1 MLLLYNDY
9 TAAERLMARAKVK
22 VSILIPCYNEEKT
35 IARCIESCLNQSRPA
50 HEIIVVNDGSSD
62 GTLAILKQYESRV
75 RIVDLEVNSGNKSY
89 AEERGLAF
97 VTGDVF
103 VTTDAD
109 TELHPDFVK
118 HMKQDFRDPNV
129 MAVSG
134 YVKSKVYNHLTAVR
148 EIEYLIAQNI
158 HKRAQSVLNSI
169 IVIPGCAA
177 AYRTSYFKER
187 IGFDH
192 ATITEDMEFT
202 FKLNIED
209 RIIGFNRDAI
219 VYTQDPHDL
228 RSYIHQMKRWYLG
241 GWQNLIRYNNRT
253 KSLLQRI
260 ELSLIYSETFI
271 FSAILLILP
280 LINLKFFAAI
290 IAFQLVIAF
299 AIALYGYRK
308 FGRKD
313 LLVSFPLYPAI
324 AYLNAALFVGQ
335 LVNLILS
342 GKNRT
347 FAWVSPTR
355 RDA

>member
-1 MLLLYNDY
+1 
-9 TAAERLMARAKVK
+9 MARVKVK

-35 IARCIESCLNQSRPA
+35 IARCIESCLNQSRKP

-62 GTLAILKQYESRV
+62 GTLEILTRYEKHI
-75 RIVDLEVNSGNKSY
+75 RIIDLEENSGNKSY
-89 AEERGLAF
+89 AEERGLAY
-97 VTGDVF
+97 VTGNVF

-118 HMKQDFRDPNV
+118 QIMRDFKDRNV

-134 YVKSKVYNHLTAVR
+134 YVKSKAYNALTAVR

-158 HKRAQSVLNSI
+158 HKRAQGVLNSI

-177 AYRTSYFKER
+177 AYRTAYFKER

-192 ATITEDMEFT
+192 ASLAEDMEFT

-209 RIIGFNRDAI
+209 QIIAFNRNAI

-228 RSYIHQMKRWYLG
+228 KSYIHQMKRWYLG
-241 GWQNLIRYNNRT
+241 GWQNFFRYNQHL
-253 KSLLQRI
+253 KSYAQRI

-271 FSAILLILP
+271 FSFILLILP
-280 LINLKFFAAI
+280 FLNLKFFGYI
-290 IAFQLVIAF
+290 VAFQLVVAF
-299 AIALYGYRK
+299 AIALYGTRK

-313 LLVSFPLYPAI
+313 LLLSFPLYPVI
-324 AYLNAALFVGQ
+324 AYLNAALFIGQ
-335 LVNLILS
+335 LFRLITS
-342 GKNRT
+342 GKNRA
-347 FAWVSPTR
+347 FAWISPAR